1 MKKKKKTLYGAA
13 AAAHAKKRG
22 RSYVSNPGK
31 PARSYSRDI
40 VHAARRGV
48 QRASAAGRVLR
59 SYRRNP
65 SSVLVDTG
73 LLVLGAGA
81 GAVVGSKAFSML
93 PVGNTLFKNGAQTAV
108 GAALAFYGYKKKN
121 HLIMGA
127 GVGCAAAGVARIA
140 TNALPM
146 LAGEGEYTQD
156 EMLGIAADLEGEYD
170 EYMGAPASLA
180 APAEMA
186 DPFAPP
192 F

>member
-1 MKKKKKTLYGAA
+1 MKKKKKLYGAA

-31 PARSYSRDI
+31 PRSYSRDI
-40 VHAARRGV
+40 VHAARRSA

-59 SYRRNP
+59 AYRRNP

-93 PVGNTLFKNGAQTAV
+93 PVGNTLIKNGAQTAA

-121 HLIMGA
+121 NLIMGA

-146 LAGEGEYTQD
+146 LAGEGEYSQD
-156 EMLGIAADLEGEYD
+156 EMLGIAADLEGYD
-170 EYMGAPASLA
+170 DSEYMGAPALS

>member
-1 MKKKKKTLYGAA
+1 MKKKKRLYGAA

-73 LLVLGAGA
+73 LLVIGAGA

-93 PVGNTLFKNGAQTAV
+93 PVGNTLIKNGAQTAV

-121 HLIMGA
+121 NLIMGA

-156 EMLGIAADLEGEYD
+156 EMLGIAADLEGEFD

>member
-1 MKKKKKTLYGAA
+1 MKKKKKKLYGAA

-40 VHAARRGV
+40 VHAARRSA

-73 LLVLGAGA
+73 LMVLGAGA

-93 PVGNTLFKNGAQTAV
+93 PVGNTLIKNGVQTAV
-108 GAALAFYGYKKKN
+108 GAALAFYGYQRKN
-121 HLIMGA
+121 NLIMGS

-146 LAGEGEYTQD
+146 LAGDGEYTQD
-156 EMLGIAADLEGEYD
+156 EMLGIAADLEGELD
-170 EYMGAPASLA
+170 EYMGVPASLA

>member
-1 MKKKKKTLYGAA
+1 MKKKKKKLYGAA
-13 AAAHAKKRG
+13 ADAHAKKRG

-93 PVGNTLFKNGAQTAV
+93 PVGNTLIKNGAQTAV

-121 HLIMGA
+121 NLIMGA

-156 EMLGIAADLEGEYD
+156 EMLGIAADLEGEFD

>member
-1 MKKKKKTLYGAA
+1 MKKKKKRLYGAA

-93 PVGNTLFKNGAQTAV
+93 PVGNTLIKNGAQTAV

-121 HLIMGA
+121 NLIMGA

-140 TNALPM
+140 INALPM

-156 EMLGIAADLEGEYD
+156 EMLGIAADLEGEFD

>member
-1 MKKKKKTLYGAA
+1 MKKKKKRLYGAA
-13 AAAHAKKRG
+13 AAAHAKKLG

-48 QRASAAGRVLR
+48 QRAIAAGRVLR
-59 SYRRNP
+59 SDRRNP

-81 GAVVGSKAFSML
+81 GAVAGSKAFSML
-93 PVGNTLFKNGAQTAV
+93 PVGNTLIKNGAQTAV

-121 HLIMGA
+121 NLIMGA
-127 GVGCAAAGVARIA
+127 GVGCAAAGVSRIA
-140 TNALPM
+140 TNALLM

-156 EMLGIAADLEGEYD
+156 EMLGIAADLEGEFD

>member
-1 MKKKKKTLYGAA
+1 MKKKKKKLYGAA
-13 AAAHAKKRG
+13 AAAHAAKRG

-31 PARSYSRDI
+31 PRRSYSRDI
-40 VHAARRGV
+40 VHAARRAG
-48 QRASAAGRVLR
+48 QKASAAGRVLR

-65 SSVLVDTG
+65 SSTLMDTG
-73 LLVLGAGA
+73 LLVVGAGA
-81 GAVVGSKAFSML
+81 GAVIGTKAFSML
-93 PVGNTLFKNGAQTAV
+93 PVENTIVKNGAQTAA

-121 HLIMGA
+121 NLIMGA

-146 LAGEGEYTQD
+146 LAGDGEYTQD
-156 EMLGIAADLEGEYD
+156 EMLGIAADLEGYD
-170 EYMGAPASLA
+170 DTEYMGAPALS

>member
-1 MKKKKKTLYGAA
+1 MKKKKKLYGAA
-13 AAAHAKKRG
+13 AAAHAAKRG

-31 PARSYSRDI
+31 RKSASSASIQHRIKRY
-40 VHAARRGV
+40 A
-48 QRASAAGRVLR
+48 QKASAVGRVLR

-65 SSVLVDTG
+65 SITLVDTG
-73 LLVLGAGA
+73 LLVVGAGA
-81 GAVVGSKAFSML
+81 GSVIGTKAFSML
-93 PVGNTLFKNGAQTAV
+93 PVENTIIKNGAQTAA

-121 HLIMGA
+121 NLIMGA

-146 LAGEGEYTQD
+146 LAGDGEYTQN
-156 EMLGIAADLEGEYD
+156 EMLGIAADLEGYD
-170 EYMGAPASLA
+170 DTEYMGAPALS

>member
-1 MKKKKKTLYGAA
+1 MKKKKKKLYGAA

-31 PARSYSRDI
+31 PRAYSRDI

-65 SSVLVDTG
+65 SGGLVDTG

-93 PVGNTLFKNGAQTAV
+93 PVENTLIKNGAQTAV

-121 HLIMGA
+121 NLIMGA
-127 GVGCAAAGVARIA
+127 GVGCAAAGVARMA

-156 EMLGIAADLEGEYD
+156 EMLGIAADLEGEFD

>member
-1 MKKKKKTLYGAA
+1 MKKKKKKLYGAA

-40 VHAARRGV
+40 VHAARRSV
-48 QRASAAGRVLR
+48 QR

-65 SSVLVDTG
+65 SGGLVDTG

-93 PVGNTLFKNGAQTAV
+93 PVENTLIKNGAQTAV

-121 HLIMGA
+121 NLIMGA
-127 GVGCAAAGVARIA
+127 GVGCAAAGVARMA

-156 EMLGIAADLEGEYD
+156 EMLGIAADLEGEFD

>member
-1 MKKKKKTLYGAA
+1 MKKKKKRLYGAA

-93 PVGNTLFKNGAQTAV
+93 PVGNTLIKNGAQTAV

-121 HLIMGA
+121 NIIMGA
-127 GVGCAAAGVARIA
+127 GVGCAAAGVARLA

-156 EMLGIAADLEGEYD
+156 EMLGIAADLEGEFD

>member
-1 MKKKKKTLYGAA
+1 MKKKKKRLYGAA

-22 RSYVSNPGK
+22 RSYVSNPGN
-31 PARSYSRDI
+31 PARSYSSDI

-73 LLVLGAGA
+73 LLVIGAGA

-93 PVGNTLFKNGAQTAV
+93 PVGNTLIKNGAQTAV

-121 HLIMGA
+121 NLIMGA
-127 GVGCAAAGVARIA
+127 GIGCAAAGVSRIA

-156 EMLGIAADLEGEYD
+156 EMLGIAADLEGEFD